1 MITAL
6 IIEDEAP
13 ARKQLLRLLSA
24 HSDFISVKGEAKTG
38 HEAIAL
44 IASLKPDLLFLDIHL
59 PDMNAFDVLT
69 SLEGPSPYIIF
80 TTAYD
85 QYALKAFE
93 VFSVEYLLKPLEE
106 SRFHAAIEKL
116 KQLISRHQ
124 AFHMDVDHL
133 KTMYAQQLLDKKIQA
148 LAVKQGQAITLL
160 DFSKIAYMKAE
171 DKYVF
176 VYHLNGKKYLYDKAL
191 HILAEQLPA
200 HFLRVHR
207 SFIINTQQIKQITKD
222 LRSRFVLHLNDEVS
236 TRITC
241 SNSFKDD
248 IKKVL
253 GVR

>member
-13 ARKQLLRLLSA
+13 ARQQLLRLLSA

-80 TTAYD
+80 TTAYV
-85 QYALKAFE
+85 QFALIALE
-93 VFSVEYLLKPLEE
+93 VFSVEYLLKPMEQA
-106 SRFHAAIEKL
+106 RFDAAIKKL
-116 KQLISRHQ
+116 KQLISRNQ
-124 AFHMDVDHL
+124 NTQMDVDQL
-133 KTMYAQQLLDKKIQA
+133 KAMYEQRLNDQRIQT
-148 LAVKQGQAITLL
+148 LAVKQGMAITLL
-160 DFSKIAYMKAE
+160 DFTNIAYMKAE

-176 VYHLNGKKYLYDKAL
+176 VYHTNGKKYLYDKAL
-191 HILAEQLPA
+191 HLLADQLPP

-207 SFIINTQQIKQITKD
+207 SYIIITHQIRQITKD
-222 LRSRFVLHLNDEVS
+222 LRSRFVFHLKDDGN
-236 TRITC
+236 TRITA
-241 SNSFKDD
+241 SNSFKEE
-248 IKKVL
+248 IKKEL
-253 GVR
+253 GV

>member
-133 KTMYAQQLLDKKIQA
+133 KTMYAQQLHDKKIQA
-148 LAVKQGQAITLL
+148 LAVKQGQAITLI

-176 VYHLNGKKYLYDKAL
+176 VYHPQWQKVPVRQSPSCPGRT
-191 HILAEQLPA
+191 ITLPTS
-200 HFLRVHR
+200 FVFTDR
-207 SFIINTQQIKQITKD
+207 S
-222 LRSRFVLHLNDEVS
+222 SS
-236 TRITC
+236 TPNKSNKSPKTC
-241 SNSFKDD
+241 AAGLSY
-248 IKKVL
+248 I
-253 GVR
+253 

>member
-38 HEAIAL
+38 HEAIAM
-44 IASLKPDLLFLDIHL
+44 IASLKPDLLFLDIHLPDMGGVDVVRAL

-124 AFHMDVDHL
+124 TFDMDVDHL
-133 KTMYAQQLLDKKIQA
+133 KTMYAQQLQDKKI
-148 LAVKQGQAITLL
+148 
-160 DFSKIAYMKAE
+160 
-171 DKYVF
+171 
-176 VYHLNGKKYLYDKAL
+176 
-191 HILAEQLPA
+191 
-200 HFLRVHR
+200 
-207 SFIINTQQIKQITKD
+207 
-222 LRSRFVLHLNDEVS
+222 
-236 TRITC
+236 
-241 SNSFKDD
+241 
-248 IKKVL
+248 
-253 GVR
+253 

>member
-13 ARKQLLRLLSA
+13 ARKQLQRLLSA
-24 HSDFISVKGEAKTG
+24 HIDFISVKGEAKTG

-116 KQLISRHQ
+116 KQLISRNQ
-124 AFHMDVDHL
+124 AFHMEVDHL
-133 KTMYAQQLLDKKIQA
+133 KTMYAQQLHNKKIQA

-160 DFSKIAYMKAE
+160 DFNKIAYMKAE

-176 VYHLNGKKYLYDKAL
+176 VFHLNGKKYLYDKAL
-191 HILAEQLPA
+191 HVLAEQLPT

-207 SFIINTQQIKQITKD
+207 SYIINTRHILQIHTDFKSRYVIT
-222 LRSRFVLHLNDEVS
+222 LNDKAA
-236 TRITC
+236 TRIQT
-241 SNSFKDD
+241 SSSYKEE
-248 IKKVL
+248 IKRGL
-253 GVR
+253 GL

>member
-24 HSDFISVKGEAKTG
+24 HIDFISVKGEAKTG

-93 VFSVEYLLKPLEE
+93 VFSVEYLLKPMEQA
-106 SRFHAAIEKL
+106 RFDAAIKKL
-116 KQLISRHQ
+116 KQLISRNQ
-124 AFHMDVDHL
+124 NTQMDVDQL
-133 KTMYAQQLLDKKIQA
+133 KAMYEQRLNDQRIQT
-148 LAVKQGQAITLL
+148 LAVKQGMAITLL
-160 DFSKIAYMKAE
+160 DFTNIAYMKAE

-176 VYHLNGKKYLYDKAL
+176 VYHTNGKKYLYDKAL
-191 HILAEQLPA
+191 HLLADQLPP

-207 SFIINTQQIKQITKD
+207 SYIIITHQIRQITKD
-222 LRSRFVLHLNDEVS
+222 LRSRFVFHLKDDGN
-236 TRITC
+236 TRITA
-241 SNSFKDD
+241 SNSFKEE
-248 IKKVL
+248 IKKEL
-253 GVR
+253 GV